1 MKEIKELAAWK
12 LNGRYL
18 TGRSYLNLDR
28 EMIGDSLVGSELP
41 AHQRADALASGVESE
56 YAKSSIQSARIF
68 TSLPKEF
75 ISQLLQIQQG
85 EHPIK
90 FPTIKMNKLPSVGHC
105 IRESSSNDIL
115 AVNNWNRLGWK
126 NQQDYDNW
134 LATPMLFAFSGTA
147 HYCSAPRVF
156 DFSGKEYGVDI
167 FQELPAAAP
176 VQSTNILSIAGFEF
190 RNFEGRYEETYEGVK
205 AYSSHIMQLI
215 LGAANETNTLNV
227 VLIPFGMGVF
237 LPQDR
242 LYNSAL
248 KQHMLDGWI
257 QALNEYNGEN
267 ISLYCCLLPGQYD
280 EILRRLNNSKISLID
295 TSGVDAYG
303 LTNHL
308 QNKGQNTFMVNAG
321 DHDWIMSLEPNRNP
335 GQCGKYHTLYHST
348 SDEYL
353 SLMTLFSFF
362 SIRNMQLFLEEN
374 FSSTIQTIIPYPE
387 KKHRAAIVAARPEAA
402 ANTEVA
408 EDGNRTIWEI
418 IIQFYSNV
426 LEFLSQLVFGTN
438 ENVAIAA
445 EAPRPAASVEE
456 NRVNPLIS
464 IFPKQTDGGS
474 NSPNSRERAK
484 SP

>member
-1 MKEIKELAAWK
+1 
-12 LNGRYL
+12 
-18 TGRSYLNLDR
+18 
-28 EMIGDSLVGSELP
+28 
-41 AHQRADALASGVESE
+41 
-56 YAKSSIQSARIF
+56 
-68 TSLPKEF
+68 
-75 ISQLLQIQQG
+75 
-85 EHPIK
+85 
-90 FPTIKMNKLPSVGHC
+90 
-105 IRESSSNDIL
+105 
-115 AVNNWNRLGWK
+115 
-126 NQQDYDNW
+126 
-134 LATPMLFAFSGTA
+134 MLFAFSGTA
-147 HYCSAPRVF
+147 HYFSAPRVF
-156 DFSGKEYGVDI
+156 DFSGKEDSVDI
-167 FQELPAAAP
+167 FQELPAAADVP
-176 VQSTNILSIAGFEF
+176 LTNILSIAGFEF

-374 FSSTIQTIIPYPE
+374 FSSTIQTIEIPYPE

-426 LEFLSQLVFGTN
+426 LEFL
-438 ENVAIAA
+438 
-445 EAPRPAASVEE
+445 
-456 NRVNPLIS
+456 
-464 IFPKQTDGGS
+464 
-474 NSPNSRERAK
+474 
-484 SP
+484 